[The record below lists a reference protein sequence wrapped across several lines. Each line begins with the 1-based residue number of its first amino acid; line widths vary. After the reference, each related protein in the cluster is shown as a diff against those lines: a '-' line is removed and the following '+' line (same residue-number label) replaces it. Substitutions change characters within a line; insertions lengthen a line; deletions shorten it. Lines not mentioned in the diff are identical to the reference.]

1 MEDFGAIFVTCRD
14 DGDGEFM
21 NILGNQ
27 LSEKGVLTFVTVGG
41 KRGPGCFCWQEKW
54 KQSKN
59 SVQSEFLLHALRKR
73 RRCVC

>member
-41 KRGPGCFCWQEKW
+41 KRVPGM
-54 KQSKN
+54 
-59 SVQSEFLLHALRKR
+59 FLLAGKVETVKELSPK
-73 RRCVC
+73 